1 MKPSDPERALPRSHL
16 FTVRLW
22 IEALSDGRFERRG
35 KVQHVLS
42 GERHY
47 FRDWPSLERYL
58 ERKLQ
63 ELHTGET
70 PLGGDG
76 GGDGG

>member
-1 MKPSDPERALPRSHL
+1 LPRSHL
-16 FTVRLW
+16 FTLRLW
-22 IEALSDGRFERRG
+22 IESLGDGRFERRG

-42 GERHY
+42 GERRY

-63 ELHTGET
+63 ELNEGKT
-70 PLGGDG
+70 PPGCDGCGD
-76 GGDGG
+76 DG